1 MSSSSK
7 KIIIEDY
14 SPQWNLQFE
23 KLSSLFADRLGGLA
37 ISIEHVGSTAVP
49 GLCAKPVIDIDIVVD
64 TVSEVTNIIPLLVG
78 LGYEYLGVVAI
89 PDRFVFRPLSRT
101 VPDDGSGRSWQ
112 KHHLYCYIKGSIAL
126 ANHLILR
133 DALRKDVSLA
143 NAYAALKN
151 SLANSTNNMDEYV
164 LGKTAFITKILGAHG
179 MSHEQLSEIA
189 EQNKSVIP
197 TTSDEQILDNK
208 H

>member
-1 MSSSSK
+1 MGSSSK

-23 KLSSLFADRLGGLA
+23 QLSSLFADRLGRLA
-37 ISIEHVGSTAVP
+37 IAIEHVGSTAVP

-64 TVSEVTNIIPLLVG
+64 TVSEVTEIIPILAG

-89 PDRFVFRPLSRT
+89 PDRFVFRPPSRT
-101 VPDDGSGRSWQ
+101 IPNDGSGRSWQ
-112 KHHLYCYIKGSIAL
+112 KHHLYCCIQGSVAL

-133 DALRKDVSLA
+133 DALRKDGNLV

-151 SLANSTNNMDEYV
+151 SLANTATNMDEYV
-164 LGKTAFITKILGAHG
+164 LGKTAFITEILGAHG
-179 MSHEQLSEIA
+179 MSDGELFEIA

-197 TTSDEQILDNK
+197 ATSDDQLLNNK